1 MILIATFWRL
11 DMSEIL
17 AVVNQKGGVGKT
29 TTCINLSASLAKANR
44 KVLLVDLDPQSNATR
59 GCGVDPH
66 DITKSINDTLLDRSS
81 LESTAMVLSDKNFSL
96 LPATPELTESEV
108 LLISSTHKEYTL
120 KHILDP
126 LDSKYDYII
135 IDCPPSLNI
144 LTVNALCAAT
154 GVLIP
159 VQCEFFALQGLSE
172 LMTTIDT
179 IKTSSNT
186 QLAIKGIVRTMYD
199 PRNNLAT
206 DVSMQ
211 LLKFFDN
218 QVYRTIIPRNI
229 TLAEAPSHGMPVIE
243 YDKHSKGALSYLSLV
258 GEIIK
263 QER

>member
-1 MILIATFWRL
+1 MP
-11 DMSEIL
+11 EIL

-29 TTCINLSASLAKANR
+29 TTCINLSASLSKTSR

-66 DITKSINDTLLDRSS
+66 GLSTSINDLLLGRSKAD
-81 LESTAMVLSDKNFSL
+81 ETIIQPDNVEFSI
-96 LPATPELTESEV
+96 LPATPELTEAEV
-108 LLISSTHKEYTL
+108 MLISSEDKEYTL
-120 KHILDP
+120 KNILSMIIQD
-126 LDSKYDYII
+126 YDYVI

-144 LTVNALCAAT
+144 LTVNALSASS

-172 LMTTIDT
+172 LITTIDT
-179 IKTSSNT
+179 IKNSSNKD
-186 QLAIKGIVRTMYD
+186 LIIKGIIRTMFD

-211 LLKFFDN
+211 LLKFFDDK
-218 QVYRTIIPRNI
+218 VYRTIIPRNI
-229 TLAEAPSHGMPVIE
+229 TLAEAPSHGMPVIN
-243 YDKHSKGALSYLSLV
+243 YDKGSKGALSYLSLV

>member
-1 MILIATFWRL
+1 MP
-11 DMSEIL
+11 EIL

-29 TTCINLSASLAKANR
+29 TTCINLSASLSKTSR

-66 DITKSINDTLLDRSS
+66 GLSTSINDLLLGRSNAD
-81 LESTAMVLSDKNFSL
+81 ETIIQPDNVEFSI
-96 LPATPELTESEV
+96 LPATPELTEAEV
-108 LLISSTHKEYTL
+108 MLISSEDKEYTL
-120 KHILDP
+120 KNILSMIIQD
-126 LDSKYDYII
+126 YDYVI

-144 LTVNALCAAT
+144 LTVNALSASS

-172 LMTTIDT
+172 LITTIDT
-179 IKTSSNT
+179 IKNSSNKD
-186 QLAIKGIVRTMYD
+186 LIIKGIIRTMFD

-211 LLKFFDN
+211 LLKFFDDK
-218 QVYRTIIPRNI
+218 VYRTIIPRNI
-229 TLAEAPSHGMPVIE
+229 TLAEAPSHGMPVIN
-243 YDKHSKGALSYLSLV
+243 YDKGSKGALSYLSLV

>member
-1 MILIATFWRL
+1 MP
-11 DMSEIL
+11 EIL

-29 TTCINLSASLAKANR
+29 TTCINLSASLSKTTR

-66 DITKSINDTLLDRSS
+66 GLSASINDLLLGRSKAD
-81 LESTAMVLSDKNFSL
+81 ETIIQPDNVEFSI
-96 LPATPELTESEV
+96 LPATPELTEAEV
-108 LLISSTHKEYTL
+108 MLISSEDKEYTL
-120 KHILDP
+120 KNILSMIIHD
-126 LDSKYDYII
+126 YDYVI

-144 LTVNALCAAT
+144 LTVNALSASS

-172 LMTTIDT
+172 LITTIDT
-179 IKTSSNT
+179 IKNSSNKD
-186 QLAIKGIVRTMYD
+186 LIIKGIIRTMFD

-211 LLKFFDN
+211 LLKFFDDK
-218 QVYRTIIPRNI
+218 VYRTIIPRNI
-229 TLAEAPSHGMPVIE
+229 TLAEAPSHGMPVIN
-243 YDKHSKGALSYLSLV
+243 YDKGSKGALSYLSLV

>member
-1 MILIATFWRL
+1 MP
-11 DMSEIL
+11 EIL

-29 TTCINLSASLAKANR
+29 TTCINLSASLSKTTR

-66 DITKSINDTLLDRSS
+66 GISTSINDLLLGRSS
-81 LESTAMVLSDKNFSL
+81 IDETIIQPDNIDFSL
-96 LPATPELTESEV
+96 LPATPDLTEAEV
-108 LLISSTHKEYTL
+108 MLISSEHKEYNL
-120 KHILDP
+120 RNILSA
-126 LDSKYDYII
+126 LNKEYDYII

-144 LTVNALCAAT
+144 LTVNALSAAT

-172 LMTTIDT
+172 LITTIDT
-179 IKTSSNT
+179 IKNSSNED
-186 QLAIKGIVRTMYD
+186 LIIKGIIRTMFD

-206 DVSMQ
+206 DVSAQ
-211 LLKFFDN
+211 LLKFFDEK
-218 QVYRTIIPRNI
+218 VYRTIIPRNI
-229 TLAEAPSHGMPVIE
+229 TLAEAPSHGMPVIN
-243 YDKHSKGALSYLSLV
+243 YDKGSKGALSYLSLV

>member
-1 MILIATFWRL
+1 
-11 DMSEIL
+11 MSEIL

-29 TTCINLSASLAKANR
+29 TTCINLSASLARTNR
-44 KVLLVDLDPQSNATR
+44 KVLLIDLDPQSNATR
-59 GCGVDPH
+59 GCGIDPH
-66 DITKSINDTLLDRSS
+66 SITTNINDTLLNRSN
-81 LESTAMVLSDKNFSL
+81 LESTVMVLSDTNFSL

-108 LLISSTHKEYTL
+108 MLISSKHKEYTL
-120 KHILDP
+120 KYILDTQNG
-126 LDSKYDYII
+126 KFDYII

-179 IKTSSNT
+179 IKTSSNK
-186 QLAIKGIVRTMYD
+186 QLSIKGIIRTMYD

-211 LLKFFDN
+211 LLKFFDD
-218 QVYRTIIPRNI
+218 QVYRTCLLYTSPSPRDR
-229 TLAEAPSHGMPVIE
+229 TRSRMPS
-243 YDKHSKGALSYLSLV
+243 SA
-258 GEIIK
+258 
-263 QER
+263 

>member
-1 MILIATFWRL
+1 
-11 DMSEIL
+11 MSEIL

-29 TTCINLSASLAKANR
+29 TTCINLSASLSKTKR

-66 DITKSINDTLLDRSS
+66 GLSISINDLLLGRSS
-81 LESTAMVLSDKNFSL
+81 ADETIIRPDNIDFTL
-96 LPATPELTESEV
+96 LPATPDLTEAEV
-108 LLISSTHKEYTL
+108 MLISSEHKEYTL
-120 KHILDP
+120 KNL
-126 LDSKYDYII
+126 LSGFNTEYDYII

-144 LTVNALCAAT
+144 LTVNALSAAS

-172 LMTTIDT
+172 LITTIDT
-179 IKTSSNT
+179 IKNSSNT
-186 QLAIKGIVRTMYD
+186 GLIIKGIIRTMFD

-206 DVSMQ
+206 DVSAQ
-211 LLKFFDN
+211 LLKFFDDK
-218 QVYRTIIPRNI
+218 VYRTIIPRNI
-229 TLAEAPSHGMPVIE
+229 TLAEAPSHGMPVIN
-243 YDKHSKGALSYLSLV
+243 YDKGSKGALSYLSLV

>member
-1 MILIATFWRL
+1 MP
-11 DMSEIL
+11 EIL

-29 TTCINLSASLAKANR
+29 TTCINLSASLSKTTR

-66 DITKSINDTLLDRSS
+66 GISTSINDLLLVRSS
-81 LESTAMVLSDKNFSL
+81 IDETIIQPDNVDFSL
-96 LPATPELTESEV
+96 LPATPDLTEAEV
-108 LLISSTHKEYTL
+108 MLISSEHKEYTL
-120 KHILDP
+120 KNILSV
-126 LDSKYDYII
+126 LNKEYDYII

-144 LTVNALCAAT
+144 LTVNALSAAT

-172 LMTTIDT
+172 LITTIDT
-179 IKTSSNT
+179 IKNSSNKD
-186 QLAIKGIVRTMYD
+186 LIIKGIIRTMFD

-206 DVSMQ
+206 DVSAQ
-211 LLKFFDN
+211 LLKFFDKK
-218 QVYRTIIPRNI
+218 VYRTIIPRNI
-229 TLAEAPSHGMPVIE
+229 TLAEAPSHGMPVIN
-243 YDKHSKGALSYLSLV
+243 YDKGSKGALSYLSLV

>member
-1 MILIATFWRL
+1 
-11 DMSEIL
+11 MSEIL

-29 TTCINLSASLAKANR
+29 TTCINLSASLARTNR
-44 KVLLVDLDPQSNATR
+44 KVLLIDLDPQSNATR
-59 GCGVDPH
+59 GCGIDPH
-66 DITKSINDTLLDRSS
+66 SITTNINDTLLNRSN
-81 LESTAMVLSDKNFSL
+81 LESTVMVLSDKNFSL
-96 LPATPELTESEV
+96 LPASPELTESEV
-108 LLISSTHKEYTL
+108 MLISSKHKEYTL
-120 KHILDP
+120 KYILDTQNG
-126 LDSKYDYII
+126 KFDYII

-172 LMTTIDT
+172 LMKTIDT
-179 IKTSSNT
+179 IKTSSNK
-186 QLAIKGIVRTMYD
+186 QLSIKGIIRTMYD

-211 LLKFFDN
+211 LLKFFDD

-229 TLAEAPSHGMPVIE
+229 TLAEAPSHGKPVIE
-243 YDKHSKGALSYLSLV
+243 YDKSSKGALSYLSLV

-263 QER
+263 QERQ